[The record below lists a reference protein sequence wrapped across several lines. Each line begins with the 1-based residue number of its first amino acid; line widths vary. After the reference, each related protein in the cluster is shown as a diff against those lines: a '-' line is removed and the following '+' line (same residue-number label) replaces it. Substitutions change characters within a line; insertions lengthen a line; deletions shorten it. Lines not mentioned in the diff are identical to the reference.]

1 MQDKTDTLAR
11 RAPFIAILVVAVLG
25 VVFLRDRLGF
35 DILAEHHEAL
45 LAYRD
50 AHMAQAVVLFMAAYV
65 LIVAFSLPGATVA
78 TLTGGFLFGLFPG
91 ALINAAAATVGAVL
105 IFSAARSGFG
115 AQLAARIDTGEG
127 AVRRLKRGIDDNQWS
142 VLFLMRLVPAVPFFV
157 ANVVPAFLNVPL
169 HRFFVTTALGILPGA
184 LVFTSIG
191 AGLGDVLARGERPD
205 LGLVFEPHILLPLIG
220 LIALAALPIALK
232 LVGREAK
239 A

>member
-1 MQDKTDTLAR
+1 MQDKPQTLAR
-11 RAPFIAILVVAVLG
+11 RAPFVAIMVIAVLG
-25 VVFLRDRLGF
+25 LVFLRDRLGF
-35 DILAEHHEAL
+35 DALADHHETL

-50 AHMAQAVVLFMAAYV
+50 ANMALTMLLFMAAYV
-65 LIVAFSLPGATVA
+65 AIVAFSLPGATVA

-91 ALINAAAATVGAVL
+91 ALINAAAATMGAIL

-115 AQLAARIDTGEG
+115 AQLSARIDTGEG

-169 HRFFVTTALGILPGA
+169 YRFVITTALGILPGA
-184 LVFTSIG
+184 LVYTSIG

-205 LGLVFEPHILLPLIG
+205 LGVLFEPHILWPLIG
-220 LIALAALPIALK
+220 LIALATLPIALK
-232 LVGREAK
+232 LMGREAR